1 MIKDVNW
8 NIIRAIAKRDLRMY
22 FSNPT
27 GYVFITLFIFLS
39 AAAAFWQDRFFLNN
53 LANLDQL
60 NAVFPYLLL
69 FFVPALTMA
78 IWAEE
83 KKQGTDEL
91 LFTLPATDLEIVL
104 GKYGAALS
112 IYTVALVLSLSHV
125 IVLLFLG
132 SPDLGLMFVNYLG
145 YWLVGATLIALGM
158 LASQLSSNVTV
169 AFILGAVFCG
179 LGVFIEA
186 LAGTL
191 SVDLARLVAPLG
203 IFHHF
208 EDFARGVMSFTGLL
222 YFVSLAGVFLYLNV
236 LLVSQRHWPR
246 EADGVRM
253 STHHLVRAVS
263 VVVILVAGVS
273 IVSRLGLRVDGT
285 AERLHSLN
293 RETKTLVGQNR
304 QGSAGVRAG
313 LHQPDGSRAVR
324 TDAGE
329 RRRPPQG
336 SSIGERRTRSD
347 RNLRYRTVQR
357 AGRRSKR
364 EVRHSAAADPEPP
377 ERARRLQ

>member
-60 NAVFPYLLL
+60 NAVFPYLLV
-69 FFVPALTMA
+69 FFVPALTMS

-91 LFTLPATDLEIVL
+91 LFTLPASDLEVVL

-112 IYTVALVLSLSHV
+112 IYTAALVLSLSHV

-145 YWLVGATLIALGM
+145 YWLIGATLIALGM
-158 LASQLSSNVTV
+158 LASLLSSNVTV
-169 AFILGAVFCG
+169 AFILGAVFCS

-191 SVDLARLVAPLG
+191 SFESRASGGASRHLPSLRGLRAWCRKLHRSPLLR
-203 IFHHF
+203 
-208 EDFARGVMSFTGLL
+208 FARRCVPVFERAPRQPA
-222 YFVSLAGVFLYLNV
+222 SLA
-236 LLVSQRHWPR
+236 
-246 EADGVRM
+246 A
-253 STHHLVRAVS
+253 
-263 VVVILVAGVS
+263 
-273 IVSRLGLRVDGT
+273 
-285 AERLHSLN
+285 
-293 RETKTLVGQNR
+293 
-304 QGSAGVRAG
+304 
-313 LHQPDGSRAVR
+313 
-324 TDAGE
+324 
-329 RRRPPQG
+329 
-336 SSIGERRTRSD
+336 
-347 RNLRYRTVQR
+347 
-357 AGRRSKR
+357 
-364 EVRHSAAADPEPP
+364 
-377 ERARRLQ
+377 